1 MRKTRILVLLILSIY
16 FQNAIAQEN
25 KKLKIDFIVF
35 GGNGYG
41 ILQNDNETNYNLNSN
56 SREVLLNFN
65 INEKF
70 GIVTVK

>member
-35 GGNGYG
+35 GGNG
-41 ILQNDNETNYNLNSN
+41 
-56 SREVLLNFN
+56 
-65 INEKF
+65 
-70 GIVTVK
+70 